1 MAEILHLPTYEYNVA
16 RMFTQLREIVKQN
29 GARFVEASRYNRDIF
44 KEQSKSVY
52 IVNRS
57 LEERVKEPR
66 LSDSGNIRLIDNF
79 PQVVTNM
86 SHLEFVIDG
95 MFYGISLHSMNPFCG
110 EIVYLKTP
118 VLHGDKIYDACYEL
132 LCDVWPN
139 FPLVTEYQTTQKDL
153 GFIASFLLDKLM
165 EANETKDIPTK
176 SVRVQNM
183 FDGGFHTEKI
193 RPTMN
198 LFNR

>member
-16 RMFTQLREIVKQN
+16 RMFTQLREIAKQN
-29 GARFVEASRYNRDIF
+29 GARFVEASRHSRDIF
-44 KEQSKSVY
+44 KEQSKPVY

-57 LEERVKEPR
+57 LEERIKKTR
-66 LSDSGNIRLIDNF
+66 ASDSGILLIDNF
-79 PQVVTNM
+79 PQVITNM
-86 SHLEFVIDG
+86 GHLEFVSDG

-110 EIVYLKTP
+110 DIVYLKTP
-118 VLHGDKIYDACYEL
+118 VLQGNKIYDACYEL
-132 LCDVWPN
+132 LCDTWPN
-139 FPLVTEYQTTQKDL
+139 FSLVTEYQTSQKDL
-153 GFIASFLLDKLM
+153 EFIASFLLDKLM

-183 FDGGFHTEKI
+183 FDGGFHTEQI